1 METVRDERSSL
12 SEETE
17 QPKGEPEGWRIKI
30 EETTVLL
37 TIRKRK
43 TSPSIESSLFNFQS
57 PMKKTDPL
65 YGGVAQLGE
74 HLPCKQGV
82 KSSNLFISTRLR
94 EAEEEKPKREL
105 NKRGEVVRT
114 QDWLIAQQARAR
126 A

>member
-17 QPKGEPEGWRIKI
+17 RQRCRRIEI
-30 EETTVLL
+30 EEKSRIAHNTE
-37 TIRKRK
+37 KK
-43 TSPSIESSLFNFQS
+43 DESSIESSLFNFQS
-57 PMKKTDPL
+57 PMKKKDPL

-94 EAEEEKPKREL
+94 EEEARAFEEL
-105 NKRGEVVRT
+105 NKKRRSGADT
-114 QDWLIAQQARAR
+114 GLAHSSAG
-126 A
+126 

>member
-12 SEETE
+12 
-17 QPKGEPEGWRIKI
+17 PEITGRQRCRRIEI
-30 EETTVLL
+30 EEKSRIAHNTE
-37 TIRKRK
+37 KK
-43 TSPSIESSLFNFQS
+43 DESSIESSLFNFQS

>member
-1 METVRDERSSL
+1 MPENRDRRKKPYCSQYGKERRVEYRKFVVQF
-12 SEETE
+12 SESDE
-17 QPKGEPEGWRIKI
+17 
-30 EETTVLL
+30 
-37 TIRKRK
+37 
-43 TSPSIESSLFNFQS
+43 
-57 PMKKTDPL
+57 KKDPL